1 MAIDLAV
8 AALAGLLAF
17 MSPCVVPLIPGY
29 LALLLGLPATGEAGR
44 HGRLKGAVVA
54 PMLFVGGFSVVFVSQ
69 GLLFG
74 GLGGALAVHA
84 GAIQRVGGAVALLLA
99 LVYSGLLPNL
109 RVPAPGYRGRLGLFA
124 APVLGLACGLSWSPC
139 LTPVLAV
146 AVTLAAT
153 SATAARGALL
163 MASFCVGLGVPFL
176 VLSLGFSWTL
186 APRRFIRDHG
196 RAIHMLSTVAL
207 VGFGS
212 VMVLGL
218 WDPWVQWLRAQV
230 S

>member
-1 MAIDLAV
+1 M
-8 AALAGLLAF
+8 
-17 MSPCVVPLIPGY
+17 
-29 LALLLGLPATGEAGR
+29 
-44 HGRLKGAVVA
+44 
-54 PMLFVGGFSVVFVSQ
+54 VFVSQ

-74 GLGGALAVHA
+74 GLGGLLAVHA
-84 GAIQRVGGAVALLLA
+84 TQIQRVGGAIALVLA
-99 LVYSGLLPNL
+99 LVYSGLFPGLG
-109 RVPAPGYRGRLGLFA
+109 VGAPVFGGRRGLFA

-139 LTPVLAV
+139 LTPVIAV

-163 MASFCVGLGVPFL
+163 MTAFCTGLGVPFL

-186 APRRFIRDHG
+186 GPRRFIREHG
-196 RAIHMLSTVAL
+196 RVIHGVSTAL
-207 VGFGS
+207 LLAFGT

-218 WDPWVQWLRAQV
+218 WEPWVQWLRAQV